1 MNSFEFYSKLQKYKD
16 KNTLSHAGIPA
27 SYKKLAT
34 GLNNMKNYGYYNKID
49 NFYGPGKS
57 RYFYS
62 KDEWDAYQREKNR
75 IYDKAKANQE
85 KAEEERIKKYGSNVE
100 KAQLARRKEEQK
112 ATLKETERQTQNL
125 KDKSSRSAKVVV
137 DLIKFIQKSGGNTND
152 AIRSMLKE
160 SLGDNYDVTKDL
172 KIGYKGVSS
181 IAPDLYKQIKEIE
194 DKEDELQRNRM
205 YSQYAEDGKYTEPR
219 PGWEGYVEDTEKR
232 IANLEYQ
239 KQKLYEEFDN
249 RMYKDI
255 MDAIDNLVENND
267 PRKTAAI
274 KKALWKYTN
283 TKEFEKYRKNIDDDL
298 FRRIKSYA
306 LIMPN
311 DSNTETWDNSKN
323 IKTWDNGTT
332 LYENVLKENV
342 LKENIIKEKKM
353 KENKK

>member
-1 MNSFEFYSKLQKYKD
+1 MNSFEFYSKLQQYKD

-75 IYDKAKANQE
+75 IYDKAKADV
-85 KAEEERIKKYGSNVE
+85 KARNEENIKKYGSLVE
-100 KAQLARRKEEQK
+100 KAQLARRNEEQK

-125 KDKSSRSAKVVV
+125 KDEFSRNTKVVNNLLK
-137 DLIKFIQKSGGNTND
+137 LIQDSGGNTND
-152 AIRSMLKE
+152 AIKSLLKE
-160 SLGDNYDVTKDL
+160 SLDDNYGIIEDNGKIM
-172 KIGYKGVSS
+172 IGYHVVKPRELWDQIKKLEDKKEKLRVEHSLYAYDDYNKKPNYGWEAYDEEYKKQKANLDYE
-181 IAPDLYKQIKEIE
+181 IQTLYKKFQ
-194 DKEDELQRNRM
+194 N
-205 YSQYAEDGKYTEPR
+205 
-219 PGWEGYVEDTEKR
+219 
-232 IANLEYQ
+232 N
-239 KQKLYEEFDN
+239 
-249 RMYKDI
+249 MYKDI

-274 KKALWKYTN
+274 KKALWEYTN

-332 LYENVLKENV
+332 LYEDIL
-342 LKENIIKEKKM
+342 KEKKI
-353 KENKK
+353 